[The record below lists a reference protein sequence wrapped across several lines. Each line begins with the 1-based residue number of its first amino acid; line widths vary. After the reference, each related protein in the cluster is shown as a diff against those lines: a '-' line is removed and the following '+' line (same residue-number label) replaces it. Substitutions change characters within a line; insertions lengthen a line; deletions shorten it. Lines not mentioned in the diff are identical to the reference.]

1 MSSLST
7 ERPQPLNI
15 PGRRRA
21 LSVGSSL
28 GRQSFSH
35 ITCTSPTSPNFMNN
49 FGEKPGSFGIGS
61 SPPNSPPNTNIS
73 GYFQLFNYS
82 SLPKSSQLPDT
93 THKENKLQPPHAR
106 VQALKN
112 PKNIPDRPASPMR
125 SMILNG
131 QFLD

>member
-1 MSSLST
+1 MSSTSSSG
-7 ERPQPLNI
+7 PYSQPLSI

-21 LSVGSSL
+21 LSVGTSL

-35 ITCTSPTSPNFMNN
+35 ITCTSPTSPKSM
-49 FGEKPGSFGIGS
+49 GSFTEKSRSFSGS
-61 SPPNSPPNTNIS
+61 GSPPNSPPNAGFTS
-73 GYFQLFNYS
+73 YFQILSN
-82 SLPKSSQLPDT
+82 KSNQLPET
-93 THKENKLQPPHAR
+93 PPQGNKLLPPHAR